1 MCSYRTAGPSQPA
14 AVTAPQPGHAFEI
27 RWCSVTC
34 RGAGSGMSITCRRC
48 RPVWAASTSAA
59 PQPRQ
64 RVAPA
69 ARCGSGC
76 RPATVTTRTRP
87 AACPAC
93 APTAFAT
100 SAWAPAW
107 PHGGY
112 EDGGYELFDE
122 TAPSRRCGSAIRSA
136 CRRTKAASGLQDGQG
151 SAKTATKFA
160 NHDDNPSRH
169 AHVTAAPGQ

>member
-64 RVAPA
+64 RGGSSGTVWFGLSVSDRDDPDSPGGLPGLRSDRVRDERLGAGLAP
-69 ARCGSGC
+69 RW
-76 RPATVTTRTRP
+76 V
-87 AACPAC
+87 
-93 APTAFAT
+93 
-100 SAWAPAW
+100 
-107 PHGGY
+107 
-112 EDGGYELFDE
+112 
-122 TAPSRRCGSAIRSA
+122 RR
-136 CRRTKAASGLQDGQG
+136 RRL
-151 SAKTATKFA
+151 
-160 NHDDNPSRH
+160 
-169 AHVTAAPGQ
+169 